1 MEKTISLVVLLLFI
15 TTLGHPQNLGKILSK
30 VKTITTKTI
39 SKPGSTGQE
48 TTTGNSGQAA
58 VINKNE
64 TSDGKS
70 QKESSVNSSNPG
82 NQNSVQ
88 VSTDTIY
95 SGDPACKSTILYN
108 ESRLGI
114 SANKNTYTLV
124 IKKECGD
131 KKSFAIIENGKET
144 GNYNNLSEIPVP
156 GGVMGK
162 AGENRPT
169 GVKEPD
175 YTKVSGGNKTVSV
188 NGKTYGT
195 YAEVEEVFVTPDK
208 KTVFF
213 EWMEMYGNSGIAFN
227 GKKTDLTPID
237 DMETYIDRHLIKSH
251 DKNNLIYLCLSTPDN
266 EEQVSLPAIQ
276 VKADGIK
283 KKLNINNLDAFG
295 TKVFSVTS
303 KNELCWIDTKTW
315 DFYTEGRKVGTF
327 KKDNNIH
334 PSSLAIIAGDDL
346 NKAVLYDSMGNLYF
360 LNGSAL
366 KAEAVY
372 PFLSTLNGKTYLSW
386 LKQSGENIL
395 RQSIELK

>member
-1 MEKTISLVVLLLFI
+1 
-15 TTLGHPQNLGKILSK
+15 
-30 VKTITTKTI
+30 
-39 SKPGSTGQE
+39 
-48 TTTGNSGQAA
+48 
-58 VINKNE
+58 
-64 TSDGKS
+64 
-70 QKESSVNSSNPG
+70 
-82 NQNSVQ
+82 
-88 VSTDTIY
+88 
-95 SGDPACKSTILYN
+95 
-108 ESRLGI
+108 LGI

-131 KKSFAIIENGKET
+131 KKTFVVIENGKET
-144 GNYNNLSEIPVP
+144 GSYNNLSDIPVP
-156 GGVMGK
+156 GGVLVK
-162 AGENRPT
+162 AGENQPV

-175 YTKVSGGNKTVSV
+175 YIKVSGGNKTVTV

-195 YAEVEEVFVTPDK
+195 YAEVKDVFVTPDK

-213 EWMEMYGNSGIAFN
+213 EWMEMYGNSGISFN

-237 DMETYIDRHLIKSH
+237 DMETYIDCHLIKSH

-334 PSSLAIIAGDDL
+334 TSSLAIIAGDDL

-360 LNGSAL
+360 LNGSAM

-372 PFLSTLNGKTYLSW
+372 PFLSTLNGKTHLSW

-395 RQSIELK
+395 KHTIEL